1 MITGMFLFFPLPAGV
16 LLYMVI
22 ANIFQALQTFL
33 LTREALPDNLQ
44 SILDDQML
52 QKAQAPAGASAGGGS
67 SSGRMPFEPKGGN
80 K

>member
-22 ANIFQALQTFL
+22 ANIFQALQTFI
-33 LTREALPDNLQ
+33 LTKEALPENLQ
-44 SILDDQML
+44 KILDQ
-52 QKAQAPAGASAGGGS
+52 QASQQTVTATATAGGS
-67 SSGRMPFEPKGGN
+67 SDSRLPFEPKGG